1 MATSLHTLIQTLDDW
16 MQADSFND
24 YAPNGLQVE
33 GRDHI
38 HKLALGVTASA
49 AVIEQAVAWGADA
62 LLVHHGY
69 FWKNEPATLTGIK
82 GRRIRALLENQI
94 SLIAY
99 HLPLDCHPE
108 FGNNKTLLDRLD
120 LPNGSPIDGEGGLL
134 WSVALA
140 GQFTLDQL
148 ATRIASRLKRTP
160 MVIQSSRAK
169 DRLDR
174 MIVCTGGA
182 QDYIAKA
189 QRYGADS
196 YLSGEISERT
206 THEARE
212 LGVHYI
218 AAGHHAT
225 ERYGVQALG
234 SKIKNDMGVEIAFFD
249 DHNPA

>member
-1 MATSLHTLIQTLDDW
+1 MTSLHTLIQTLDNW
-16 MQADSFND
+16 MKADSFKD

-33 GRDHI
+33 GQGSVD
-38 HKLALGVTASA
+38 KLALGVTASA
-49 AVIEQAVAWGADA
+49 DVIEQAAVWGADA

-69 FWKNEPATLTGIK
+69 FWKNESPTLSGMK
-82 GRRIRALLENQI
+82 GHRVRALFENQI

-108 FGNNKTLLDRLD
+108 FGNNKTLLDQLD
-120 LPNGSPIDGEGGLL
+120 LSGGTPIEGEGGLL
-134 WSVALA
+134 WSVPLN
-140 GQFTLDQL
+140 GQFTLPQL
-148 ATRIASRLKRTP
+148 AAEVASRLNRTP
-160 MVIQSSRAK
+160 LVIESPRAPK
-169 DRLDR
+169 TLNRLV
-174 MIVCTGGA
+174 VCTGGA
-182 QDYIAKA
+182 QDYLSKAKL
-189 QRYGADS
+189 YGGDV

-218 AAGHHAT
+218 SAGHHAT

-234 SKIKNDMGVEIAFFD
+234 AKVQQEFGIEVAFFD

>member
-1 MATSLHTLIQTLDDW
+1 MTSLHTLIQTLDNW
-16 MQADSFND
+16 MKADSFED

-33 GRDHI
+33 GQRSVD
-38 HKLALGVTASA
+38 KLALGVTASA
-49 AVIEQAVAWGADA
+49 DVIEQAAVWGADA

-69 FWKNEPATLTGIK
+69 FWKNESPTLSGMK
-82 GRRIRALLENQI
+82 GHRVRALFENQI

-108 FGNNKTLLDRLD
+108 FGNNKTLLDQLD
-120 LPNGSPIDGEGGLL
+120 LSGGTPIEGEGGLL
-134 WSVALA
+134 WSVPLS
-140 GQFTLDQL
+140 GQFTLPQL
-148 ATRIASRLKRTP
+148 AAVVASRLNRTP
-160 MVIQSSRAK
+160 LVIESPRAPK
-169 DRLDR
+169 TLNRLV
-174 MIVCTGGA
+174 VCTGGA
-182 QDYIAKA
+182 QDYLSKAKL
-189 QRYGADS
+189 YGGDV

-218 AAGHHAT
+218 SAGHHAT

-234 SKIKNDMGVEIAFFD
+234 AKVQQKFGIEVAFFD

>member
-1 MATSLHTLIQTLDDW
+1 MKTSLHTLIQTLDDW
-16 MQADSFND
+16 MQADSFKD
-24 YAPNGLQVE
+24 FAPNGLQVE
-33 GRDHI
+33 GRDAI

-49 AVIEQAVAWGADA
+49 DVIEQAVRWGADA
-62 LLVHHGY
+62 ILVHHGY
-69 FWKNEPATLTGIK
+69 FWKNESPTLTGIK
-82 GRRIRALLENQI
+82 GRRIRALLENQM

-108 FGNNKTLLDRLD
+108 FGNNKTLLDQLD
-120 LPNGSPIDGEGGLL
+120 LPDGSPIDGEGGLL
-134 WSVALA
+134 WSVALD
-140 GQFTLDQL
+140 GQLTLDQL
-148 ATRIASRLKRTP
+148 ADRIASRLNRPPT
-160 MVIQSSRAK
+160 VIQSPRAK
-169 DRLDR
+169 VRLER

-182 QDYIAKA
+182 QDYITKA
-189 QRYGADS
+189 QRYGADI

-234 SKIKNDMGVEIAFFD
+234 SKINQTMGLETAFFD

>member
-1 MATSLHTLIQTLDDW
+1 MKTSLHTLIQTLDDW
-16 MQADSFND
+16 MQADSFKD
-24 YAPNGLQVE
+24 FAPNGLQVE
-33 GRDHI
+33 GRDAI

-49 AVIEQAVAWGADA
+49 DVIEQAVGWGADA
-62 LLVHHGY
+62 ILVHHGY
-69 FWKNEPATLTGIK
+69 FWKNESPTLTGIK
-82 GRRIRALLENQI
+82 GRRIRALLENQM

-108 FGNNKTLLDRLD
+108 FGNNKTLLDQLD
-120 LPNGSPIDGEGGLL
+120 LPDGSPIDGEGGLL
-134 WSVALA
+134 WSVALD
-140 GQFTLDQL
+140 GQLTLDQL
-148 ATRIASRLKRTP
+148 ADRIASRLNRPPT
-160 MVIQSSRAK
+160 VIQSPRAK
-169 DRLDR
+169 VRLER

-182 QDYIAKA
+182 QDYITKA
-189 QRYGADS
+189 QRYGADI

-234 SKIKNDMGVEIAFFD
+234 SKINQTMGLEIAFFD
-249 DHNPA
+249 DDNPA

>member
-1 MATSLHTLIQTLDDW
+1 MTSLHTLIQTLDDW
-16 MQADSFND
+16 MQADSFKD

-33 GRDHI
+33 GRERVQ
-38 HKLALGVTASA
+38 KLALGVTASA
-49 AVIEQAVAWGADA
+49 DVIEQAASWGADA

-69 FWKNEPATLTGIK
+69 FWKNESPTLSGMK
-82 GRRIRALLENQI
+82 GRRIRALFQKQM

-108 FGNNKTLLDRLD
+108 FGNNKTLLDQLE
-120 LPNGSPIDGEGGLL
+120 LSGGIPIVGEGGLL
-134 WSVALA
+134 WSVPLG

-148 ATRIASRLKRTP
+148 ATHVGS
-160 MVIQSSRAK
+160 
-169 DRLDR
+169 RLDR
-174 MIVCTGGA
+174 IPLVIESPHAPSSLNRLVVCTGGA
-182 QDYIAKA
+182 QDYLSKA
-189 QRYGADS
+189 QLYGADVF
-196 YLSGEISERT
+196 LSGEISERT

-234 SKIKNDMGVEIAFFD
+234 AKLQNDLALDVAFFD